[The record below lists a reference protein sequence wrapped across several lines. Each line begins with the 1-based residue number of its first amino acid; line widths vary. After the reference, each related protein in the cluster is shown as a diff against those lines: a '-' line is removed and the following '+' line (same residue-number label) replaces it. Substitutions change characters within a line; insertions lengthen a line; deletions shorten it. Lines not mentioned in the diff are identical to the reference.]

1 MKAWIVLPASQNKK
15 ENPKLNKGIFT
26 LIFFICKMDLSF
38 PHGPHTFLRTEK
50 GANLKSYLTYC
61 RPLNFLLL
69 WEHLSCHPNFL
80 FSGKVLNSSSGYAR
94 GFLLLYSSYFE
105 VNSCRIYMFLSKHL
119 LWALTEQRKCQKR
132 SRNTN
137 VVRYL

>member
-61 RPLNFLLL
+61 RPLNFKYIPGSTSLGTPFMSSKFSIFWESSEFILRLCKRLLASL
-69 WEHLSCHPNFL
+69 FFL
-80 FSGKVLNSSSGYAR
+80 F
-94 GFLLLYSSYFE
+94 
-105 VNSCRIYMFLSKHL
+105 
-119 LWALTEQRKCQKR
+119 R
-132 SRNTN
+132 SQQ
-137 VVRYL
+137 L